1 MARHSIGFDIGN
13 GSDVGCVREHNED
26 SFVCMEP
33 TGRRQRT
40 TKGYL
45 LAVCDGMGGAVG
57 GKTASTIAAEAIPE
71 VYYSH
76 RSHASAELLAA
87 AIEEANARIF
97 RHAEAEPELKGMGTT
112 AVVVALAG
120 NLAHVAHVGDSR
132 CYLVRD
138 GSISRVT
145 QDHTMV
151 NRMVADG
158 LLTPEQAEN
167 HPESHILSRSVG
179 VAAETQVDMQPPL
192 ELQHSDVIVL
202 CSDGLS
208 GQVSDDEIL
217 KAVTSL
223 PPQEAVN
230 GLIDLAK
237 QRGGPDNVTVQVVKA
252 LEGKRPRK
260 DPGTTTMMA
269 MRPKR
274 GGGLKVFL
282 IIILL
287 LLIAAGT
294 VGALWLYEVV
304 DFKALTGLGWIPI
317 PPETLPPLK

>member
-1 MARHSIGFDIGN
+1 MARHKMGFDIGN

-33 TGRRQRT
+33 TGRRQRA

-57 GKTASTIAAEAIPE
+57 GKTASSIAAETIPE

-76 RSHASAELLAA
+76 RSHASAELLGA

-97 RHAEAEPELKGMGTT
+97 RHAEADPELKGMGTT

-120 NLAHVAHVGDSR
+120 NVAHVAHVGDSR

-138 GSISRVT
+138 GAISRIT
-145 QDHTMV
+145 EDHTMV

-158 LLTPEQAEN
+158 LLTAEQAEN

-179 VAAETQVDMQPPL
+179 VAAELEVDIQAPL
-192 ELQHSDVIVL
+192 ELKHGDVLLL

-208 GQVSDDEIL
+208 GQVSDEEIL
-217 KAVTSL
+217 QAVTSA

-230 GLIDLAK
+230 ALIDLAK
-237 QRGGPDNVTVQVVKA
+237 QRGGPDNVTVQMVKA
-252 LEGKRPRK
+252 VEGQAPRK
-260 DPGTTTMMA
+260 DPGTTTLIA
-269 MRPKR
+269 KRPKR
-274 GGGLKVFL
+274 GGALKIFL
-282 IIILL
+282 IIVLL

-304 DFKALTGLGWIPI
+304 DFKALTGLEWIPA